1 MVVKLIIIVVMK
13 GDDGA
18 KCRLKEEE
26 EEKKKKRHTQIRHIC
41 NIQASDLRLAGCAKL
56 HSDCFLKSRE
66 RSGTK
71 RGLGL
76 DK

>member
-26 EEKKKKRHTQIRHIC
+26 EEKKKRHTQIRHIC